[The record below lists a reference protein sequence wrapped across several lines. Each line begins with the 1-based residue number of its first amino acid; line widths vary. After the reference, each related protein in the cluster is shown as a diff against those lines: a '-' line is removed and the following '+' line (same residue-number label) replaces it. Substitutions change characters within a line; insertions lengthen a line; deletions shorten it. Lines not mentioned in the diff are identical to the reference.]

1 MKVVPPKEGVQKT
14 TQVLLPLIEDPDQ
27 YALDKSNSVT
37 WELRSSPTD
46 VDSPKYKYLVRILQ
60 GNETPRQMIRWRL
73 DVAKVCNGL
82 NADTFATR
90 KPLMEACMRPGVQ
103 AAFTSAVNAA
113 KTERFRREL
122 EAAARRDEAATVT
135 ARAANPAAPVVT
147 AAVDAVTHNGED
159 HYASPDELETAMRLT
174 VTAFLPRK
182 ILAKAKRALR
192 RDMRKPAD
200 MRVRAYYHHLKR
212 INSEELP
219 HLPPGFATTQRLTDD
234 ELMDI
239 ILFGTPRSWQNEME
253 RQGFDPMEKQLFE
266 VIDFMENLES
276 VEQFTPTPKK
286 ETKSSSN
293 KKKESS
299 SSSKRKPTH
308 FCKEHGPN
316 FTHNTEDCRVLAKK
330 SEGSSGK
337 KSSNKTWVRK
347 SAEKTDFSK
356 KEFAAFVKKSVKSAM
371 KDLNSAEKKRK
382 SSDDDSDEEGEC
394 HLVEAITGN
403 LDGFNYEEMEN
414 LKIDD
419 DDKKDSD
426 EISV

>member
-1 MKVVPPKEGVQKT
+1 
-14 TQVLLPLIEDPDQ
+14 
-27 YALDKSNSVT
+27 
-37 WELRSSPTD
+37 
-46 VDSPKYKYLVRILQ
+46 
-60 GNETPRQMIRWRL
+60 
-73 DVAKVCNGL
+73 
-82 NADTFATR
+82 
-90 KPLMEACMRPGVQ
+90 MRPGVQ

-147 AAVDAVTHNGED
+147 TDVDAVTANGED

-276 VEQFTPTPKK
+276 VEQFTPTTKK

-293 KKKESS
+293 KKKES

-316 FTHNTEDCRVLAKK
+316 FTHNTEDCRVLSKK

-337 KSSNKTWVRK
+337 KSANKTWVRK